1 MDLRDIINSIYP
13 ISEKSMDRVLSCSL
27 ELGRPKGHRLLEAGK
42 IESDIFFIK
51 RGIVRAYVSHEGK
64 DITFWIGKE
73 GATIMSLKSY
83 VKNEAGYETIEL
95 MEDSLLYCLKRSD
108 LYCLKRS
115 DLYRLFEEDID
126 IANWGRKLAELEF
139 LRAEEKLIPLLFTT
153 ASERYRVLLERTP
166 DLLQRIPLEC
176 LASYLGI
183 TPVSLSRIRAKLK

>member
-1 MDLRDIINSIYP
+1 MLLFSKKKNGQSV
-13 ISEKSMDRVLSCSL
+13 DRWHFSYIC
-27 ELGRPKGHRLLEAGK
+27 
-42 IESDIFFIK
+42 IM
-51 RGIVRAYVSHEGK
+51 
-64 DITFWIGKE
+64 KE

-95 MEDSLLYCLKRSD
+95 MEDSL

>member
-13 ISEKSMDRVLSCSL
+13 ISEKSMDRLLSCSL
-27 ELGRPKGHRLLEAGK
+27 ELGLPKGHRLLEAGK

-108 LYCLKRS
+108 LY
-115 DLYRLFEEDID
+115 RLFEEDID
-126 IANWGRKLAELEF
+126 IANWGRKLAELDFCE
-139 LRAEEKLIPLLFTT
+139 
-153 ASERYRVLLERTP
+153 
-166 DLLQRIPLEC
+166 QR
-176 LASYLGI
+176 
-183 TPVSLSRIRAKLK
+183 KN

>member
-13 ISEKSMDRVLSCSL
+13 ISEKSMDRLLSCSL
-27 ELGRPKGHRLLEAGK
+27 ELGLPKGHRLLEAGK

-95 MEDSLLYCLKRSD
+95 MEDSL
-108 LYCLKRS
+108 
-115 DLYRLFEEDID
+115 LYRLFEEDID

>member
-13 ISEKSMDRVLSCSL
+13 ISEKSMDRLLSCSL
-27 ELGRPKGHRLLEAGK
+27 ELGLPKGHRLLEAGK

-108 LYCLKRS
+108 LY
-115 DLYRLFEEDID
+115 RLFEEDID

-166 DLLQRIPLEC
+166 DLLQRIPFRMSC
-176 LASYLGI
+176 LIFGNYSCKFKPYK
-183 TPVSLSRIRAKLK
+183 AKLK

>member
-13 ISEKSMDRVLSCSL
+13 ISEKSMDRLLSCSL
-27 ELGRPKGHRLLEAGK
+27 ELGLPKGHRLLEAGK

-51 RGIVRAYVSHEGK
+51 RGIVRAYISHEGK

-95 MEDSLLYCLKRSD
+95 MEDSL
-108 LYCLKRS
+108 
-115 DLYRLFEEDID
+115 LYRLFEEDID

>member
-13 ISEKSMDRVLSCSL
+13 ISEKSMDRLLSCSL
-27 ELGRPKGHRLLEAGK
+27 ELGLPKGHRLLEAGK

-95 MEDSLLYCLKRSD
+95 MEDSLLYC
-108 LYCLKRS
+108 
-115 DLYRLFEEDID
+115 LFEEDID

>member
-13 ISEKSMDRVLSCSL
+13 ISEKSMDRLLSCSL
-27 ELGRPKGHRLLEAGK
+27 ELGRPKGYRLLEEGK

-108 LYCLKRS
+108 LY
-115 DLYRLFEEDID
+115 RLFEEDID
-126 IANWGRKLAELEF
+126 IANWG
-139 LRAEEKLIPLLFTT
+139 EKTRRIGIF
-153 ASERYRVLLERTP
+153 ASRGKTNSTVIHDGFRT
-166 DLLQRIPLEC
+166 L
-176 LASYLGI
+176 
-183 TPVSLSRIRAKLK
+183 

>member
-27 ELGRPKGHRLLEAGK
+27 ELGCPKGHRLLEAGK

-95 MEDSLLYCLKRSD
+95 MEDSLLYC
-108 LYCLKRS
+108 
-115 DLYRLFEEDID
+115 LFEEDID

>member
-1 MDLRDIINSIYP
+1 
-13 ISEKSMDRVLSCSL
+13 MDRVLSCSL
-27 ELGRPKGHRLLEAGK
+27 ELGCPKGHRLLEAGK

-73 GATIMSLKSY
+73 GATIMSL
-83 VKNEAGYETIEL
+83 NEAGYETIEL
-95 MEDSLLYCLKRSD
+95 MEDSL